1 MYPPIKLSIVSTDI
15 VGFSAIRASG
25 ISRAGNTRIFFE
37 NMVSLY
43 PCHSAQ
49 ILSPCCQAADSNY
62 GWDSASS
69 IFTTHFPGLYFF
81 TFSVKANSDAGDNF
95 KYE

>member
-1 MYPPIKLSIVSTDI
+1 MLS
-15 VGFSAIRASG
+15 
-25 ISRAGNTRIFFE
+25 
-37 NMVSLY
+37 
-43 PCHSAQ
+43 H
-49 ILSPCCQAADSNY
+49 CCQAADSNY